1 MESGKREGGRESGRE
16 RGWERGKETE
26 KREWG
31 KGEEKTKG
39 MGWEYVRGIRKI
51 TVKGRGK

>member
-16 RGWERGKETE
+16 QGWERGKETE

-39 MGWEYVRGIRKI
+39 MGWE
-51 TVKGRGK
+51 